1 MKRWFNDIKRNKLIE
16 MIDYLMTQNPKKGAF
31 ASADNIILWKLSKD
45 DWVKLQN
52 ESLIFEFKIQEKVG
66 TDPKG
71 KPRKVK
77 GIVPITHHIKDSQG
91 NVEDYVPIELRR
103 NIRLSLLTLFSVY
116 PLASTITIKKISDKE
131 FDISW
136 TEVGLT

>member
-1 MKRWFNDIKRNKLIE
+1 MSKIKRKKLIE
-16 MIDYLMTQNPKKGAF
+16 MIDFLLEKDNQKGSF
-31 ASADNIILWKLSKD
+31 ASAGNIILWQLSKD
-45 DWVKLQN
+45 DWNKLQN

-66 TDPKG
+66 TDQQG
-71 KPRKVK
+71 KPRKRK
-77 GIVPITHHIKDSQG
+77 FIVPITHHIKDSQG

-116 PLASTITIKKISDKE
+116 PLASTITIKKLSDKE